1 MQVQITAPIHGA
13 ILNRHDGRQGEDG
26 LRIAVQGVVSGADA
40 VTVRVAGGAN
50 DLTSGNESSSRG
62 NESAGRGESGAVG
75 EVRAAIVGATF
86 TADVTLTAHETELT
100 AVAERGG
107 ETLSHAVTVLWDRNS
122 FPRYRFSLDD
132 DIYFLR
138 DIAFDRPKS
147 LFDNFYLGFMR
158 DLRDRYGTKT
168 HINIYYACEDFD
180 LRQMPDTYKSEW
192 RDNADWLQLSFHAR
206 ADQPRDPYKEA
217 SAEKLLT
224 DYRQV
229 RDETLRFTGEQSW
242 SHFTTLHWGE
252 GTRLGCRALRQEGI
266 WGLAGYFIPTPAPR
280 VNYYLDAATTA
291 YLFTHD
297 YWKDHGEDILFV
309 THDQVINSVKTPEA
323 VTAHLETVA
332 QDPHRS
338 EILELMVHEQYFR
351 QHLPHYQ
358 PNVPAK
364 TEAAIRWATEHGYKS
379 VLYEEGFLGA

>member
-13 ILNRHDGRQGEDG
+13 VLNRHDGRQGDDG
-26 LRIAVQGVVSGADA
+26 LRITVQGVVSEADT
-40 VTVRVAGGAN
+40 VTVNG
-50 DLTSGNESSSRG
+50 
-62 NESAGRGESGAVG
+62 
-75 EVRAAIVGATF
+75 VRARIVGATF
-86 TADVTLTAHETELT
+86 LAEYTLADHETVIT
-100 AVAERGG
+100 AVADRGG

-138 DIAFDRPKS
+138 DIAFERPKS

-206 ADQPRDPYKEA
+206 ADQPREPYKEA

-224 DYRQV
+224 DFRQV
-229 RDETLRFTGEQSW
+229 RDETLRFAGEESW

-252 GTRLGCRALRQEGI
+252 GTRRGCRALRQEEGI
-266 WGLAGYFIPTPAPR
+266 WGLAGYFIPAPALR
-280 VNYYLDAATTA
+280 VNYYLDAPTTA
-291 YLFTHD
+291 YLNTHD
-297 YWKDHGEDILFV
+297 YWKDFGEDILFV
-309 THDQVINSVKTPEA
+309 THDQVINTIKTPEA
-323 VTAHLETVA
+323 VVAHLETVA

-338 EILELMVHEQYFR
+338 EVMELMVHEQYFR
-351 QHLPHYQ
+351 KHLPHYQ

-364 TEAAIRWATEHGYKS
+364 VEAAIRWATERGYTS